1 MTTACNT
8 TAIGRRK
15 IPAAIHPFD
24 KTARPQLVLKRYNHS
39 YYDLINEFKKISG
52 VGVILNTS
60 FNLHGEPIVF
70 TPKDAI
76 KTLKKSGLKYLYIGN
91 YLVEK
96 KI

>member
-1 MTTACNT
+1 MVDLE
-8 TAIGRRK
+8 K
-15 IPAAIHPFD
+15 
-24 KTARPQLVLKRYNHS
+24 YNYS

-52 VGVILNTS
+52 IGVILNTS